1 MKKKII
7 SALLAAVM
15 VFSLTACGGGS
26 DKKSADGTYYNTY
39 LDTDPTKVMI
49 LTVWES

>member
-15 VFSLTACGGGS
+15 VFSLTACGGIFPDS
-26 DKKSADGTYYNTY
+26 LWWWK
-39 LDTDPTKVMI
+39 
-49 LTVWES
+49 

>member
-39 LDTDPTKVMI
+39 LDMQYNPEI
-49 LTVWES
+49 HCRRS

>member
-26 DKKSADGTYYNTY
+26 DNDG
-39 LDTDPTKVMI
+39 
-49 LTVWES
+49 SGQR

>member
-15 VFSLTACGGGS
+15 VFSLTSRSKTC
-26 DKKSADGTYYNTY
+26 KM
-39 LDTDPTKVMI
+39 MI
-49 LTVWES
+49 NRMAATNMCSQKES

>member
-7 SALLAAVM
+7 SALLTAVM

-26 DKKSADGTYYNTY
+26 DKKVSRRNVLQHVSGHRSDNDG
-39 LDTDPTKVMI
+39 
-49 LTVWES
+49 SGQR

>member
-7 SALLAAVM
+7 SVLLAAVM

-26 DKKSADGTYYNTY
+26 DKKSGHRSDNDG
-39 LDTDPTKVMI
+39 
-49 LTVWES
+49 SGQR